1 MSPSLPPSAL
11 PNQSKL
17 GLKQSLQTTQ
27 DKRPYTP
34 YPRAF
39 LFSLDLSYHVPQSY
53 PSSEGFA
60 RLKLWRSLKV
70 ILKYKVKRMKQ
81 FIGNFNVG

>member
-60 RLKLWRSLKV
+60 QAVAVLE
-70 ILKYKVKRMKQ
+70 
-81 FIGNFNVG
+81 GNSEIQGKTDEAVYWEF